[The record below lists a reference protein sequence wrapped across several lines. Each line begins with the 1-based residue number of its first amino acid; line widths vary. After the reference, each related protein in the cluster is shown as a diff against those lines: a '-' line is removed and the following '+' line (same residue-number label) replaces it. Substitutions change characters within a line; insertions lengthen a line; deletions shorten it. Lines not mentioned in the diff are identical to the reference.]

1 MTPEAK
7 VKFIARINEA
17 EENTSVIVITNP
29 EASDAP
35 IAISTASTSHMD
47 IGMAIVALADY
58 LSEET
63 NHLPDR
69 NDFFDHLLGELE
81 KYRRV
86 AVPYAMVQ

>member
-29 EASDAP
+29 EANDAP
-35 IAISTASTSHMD
+35 IGISTASTSHMD

-81 KYRRV
+81 QYRRV
-86 AVPYAMVQ
+86 EQPYAMVQ

>member
-1 MTPEAK
+1 MTPDAK

-63 NHLPDR
+63 IGLPER

>member
-29 EASDAP
+29 EANDAP
-35 IAISTASTSHMD
+35 VAIASACCSHADVAIS
-47 IGMAIVALADY
+47 IVSLMNY

-63 NHLPDR
+63 NNLPDR

-81 KYRRV
+81 QYRRIS
-86 AVPYAMVQ
+86 VPYAMVQ

>member
-7 VKFIARINEA
+7 VALIARINEV

-29 EASDAP
+29 ESSDAP
-35 IAISTASTSHMD
+35 VAIASACCSHADVAIS
-47 IGMAIVALADY
+47 IVSLMDY

-63 NHLPDR
+63 AHLPDR
-69 NDFFDHLLGELE
+69 DAFFDHLLGELE

>member
-1 MTPEAK
+1 MNQDAK

-29 EASDAP
+29 EANDAP
-35 IAISTASTSHMD
+35 IGISTASTSHMD

-63 NHLPDR
+63 IGLPER

-81 KYRRV
+81 QYRRV
-86 AVPYAMVQ
+86 EQPYAMVQ